1 MDDNDKL
8 KGGGVER
15 LKRFKVRGTR
25 FKLRDTRFKIRG
37 TRFKL
42 RDARFKIRG
51 TRYEVQGA
59 AWAKDSWN
67 HFKALGFV

>member
-8 KGGGVER
+8 KGGEVER
-15 LKRFKVRGTR
+15 LKRFKVR
-25 FKLRDTRFKIRG
+25 DTRFKVRG